1 MSDKSKVLEVRVRV
15 AIFLNCIAIAGAWFL
30 LYQRTTL
37 HRWDNA
43 LIPTLCLT
51 SFLLFIVLKRLEKHQ
66 EQNV

>member
-1 MSDKSKVLEVRVRV
+1 MSDKSKMAVGIRV

-30 LYQRTTL
+30 LYQRTAL
-37 HRWDNA
+37 HRGDSA
-43 LIPTLCLT
+43 LISTLCLT